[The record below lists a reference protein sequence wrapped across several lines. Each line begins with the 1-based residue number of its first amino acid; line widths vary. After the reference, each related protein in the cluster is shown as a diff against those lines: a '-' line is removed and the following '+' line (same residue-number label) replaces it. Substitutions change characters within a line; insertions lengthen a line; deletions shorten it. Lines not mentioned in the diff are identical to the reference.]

1 MLLLYTSTQHVGTS
15 LHVASLARPPPRNST
30 ASDKHRGEKDG
41 YEAGLTLPKRVD
53 WVQLESKNLV
63 LWVVWIMTIQ
73 GVRVRSRLKITP
85 KEAGVVIIVVSIS
98 SPNDDQGLV
107 LGQRLVLHSR

>member
-1 MLLLYTSTQHVGTS
+1 
-15 LHVASLARPPPRNST
+15 
-30 ASDKHRGEKDG
+30 
-41 YEAGLTLPKRVD
+41 
-53 WVQLESKNLV
+53 
-63 LWVVWIMTIQ
+63 MTIQ